1 MVRGTRGVVRGLAV
15 GGVAGLAVVMGGGAA
30 WAGDAGAD
38 VVYHGSAVMTG
49 DQVEVRLTPRNNG
62 PSAVVDASVRLRWSV
77 PLAEEQRLP
86 AGCVREEERAVV
98 CRTGSLAVDGVGER
112 IVLSVRLKERPPE
125 LTLEFETAWGGGAGD
140 TGKAHDRQRV
150 LVLATGDTYAF

>member
-1 MVRGTRGVVRGLAV
+1 MRGVRGLAV

-38 VVYHGSAVMTG
+38 VVYHGSAVMAG

-77 PLAEEQRLP
+77 PLAEVQQLP

-125 LTLEFETAWGGGAGD
+125 LTLEFETAWGGAAGD
-140 TGKAHDRQRV
+140 AGKAHDRQRV